1 MSFFSFL
8 HSFSMN
14 VGMCCWAL
22 IGAQGRYRL
31 ATSIAVACSIL
42 VTLPIAAVTTIG
54 MRLDLQGLT
63 FAVVT
68 GYTVT
73 AMLLSSFLL
82 ISGKL
87 LPMTSIYV
95 SYRLT
100 SGDIMHAFL
109 FYQTGKNF
117 HPKSWHG
124 WRLKKSPKVKSVMSN
139 QMHQLTM
146 CSFHRQTKNQLSKRM
161 IRPYGKLL
169 KLGHFMGVNHT
180 GLVAPWRCMHQ

>member
-1 MSFFSFL
+1 
-8 HSFSMN
+8 MN

-124 WRLKKSPKVKSVMSN
+124 WRPKKSPKVKSVMSN
-139 QMHQLTM
+139 QMHHQLTM

-180 GLVAPWRCMHQ
+180 GLVAPWRCIHQ